1 MHSGRYKNKWLNLYV
16 VYNKRV
22 HMKPEIVKVKGRS
35 RLKEFIDF
43 PEKLYEVCP
52 NWVPPLRGDE
62 FDTFNRKVNGA
73 YDYCDSECFLAYHG
87 KKPVGRIAAIIN
99 RKAND
104 VWGCKVVRFGW
115 LDFIEDEDVARALTD
130 AVAEWGRE
138 RGCEVIKGPLG
149 FTDMDKEGLLVAGY
163 ERLSPFT
170 CLYNYPYYDE
180 ILERIGFSKDV
191 DWIQRLIYVD
201 EECPDVFK
209 YASVVEERY
218 DIHPVYP
225 TSIKE
230 LSEKYGLEIFHMYNE
245 AFAPLFQFTPLS
257 DRQIERYLKTY
268 VPILSPDFV
277 SIVVNGEGKPVAFAF
292 CVPSLSA
299 AVKKSRGR
307 LFPLGFLRIL
317 RALRHNDT
325 LEALMIG
332 VLPEYQAKG
341 ATILMFKHIHER
353 CIKRGIKKIILNPQL
368 ETNLKVQTL
377 FDGYRAEPYMKRR
390 AYSKNI

>member
-1 MHSGRYKNKWLNLYV
+1 MTDLIAQRTV
-16 VYNKRV
+16 
-22 HMKPEIVKVKGRS
+22 RS
-35 RLKEFIDF
+35 DLAPKFIDTHCHIDS
-43 PEKLYEVCP
+43 YEAHA
-52 NWVPPLRGDE
+52 E
-62 FDTFNRKVNGA
+62 ESFDTLLERLRNAEKTQQSSDVPQVACPEAFIHVA
-73 YDYCDSECFLAYHG
+73 CDPA
-87 KKPVGRIAAIIN
+87 
-99 RKAND
+99 
-104 VWGCKVVRFGW
+104 
-115 LDFIEDEDVARALTD
+115 DF
-130 AVAEWGRE
+130 E
-138 RGCEVIKGPLG
+138 RG
-149 FTDMDKEGLLVAGY
+149 
-163 ERLSPFT
+163 
-170 CLYNYPYYDE
+170 
-180 ILERIGFSKDV
+180 
-191 DWIQRLIYVD
+191 
-201 EECPDVFK
+201 
-209 YASVVEERY
+209 
-218 DIHPVYP
+218 
-225 TSIKE
+225 KE
-230 LSEKYGLEIFHMYNE
+230 LSEKYGLEIFHMYNK

-341 ATILMFKHIHER
+341 ATVLMFKYIHER
-353 CIKRGIKKIILNPQL
+353 CIKRGIKKMILNPQL